1 MASASYEELTCSVC
15 LTLFTDPVT
24 LLCGHD
30 FCRQCITEVLNTQH
44 QCPLCKSSVSAEATS
59 LPTSLTLKNL
69 VEKAKEGKIKKEHDE
84 ETQKAELC
92 PEHEE
97 KLKLFCVTDQQLAC
111 IICRDGEK
119 HEGHKFKPIK
129 EAAASLRKELD
140 TFVQHVSNHI
150 KATERQSDA
159 QSKEI
164 TKSKVRSQQLMAQIS
179 SQFEE
184 MHLFLRKREEE
195 IKNELKLKGE
205 DDVKRMSE
213 MQNAIEAALSES
225 RELEDKA
232 TTVLK
237 MTDPERF
244 LKSWTEGNTP
254 KTPVDSLK
262 RLRSNK
268 LQVVETSLSL
278 EPYESH
284 LQFFVWKE
292 MLQVIQPREDR
303 ISLSSRSRDVLVSND
318 GRSLICNSQIRQPQM
333 DYSYTSF
340 DTYDT
345 YDYNGSTIDAFGL
358 QIRQDR
364 FPDQGPIFG
373 SGSQD
378 FGYNPVSVYV
388 KTIDAFSV
396 KEFTSGQHY
405 WEIEFGSRDY
415 WKLGVKDNFLTY
427 NNEKYSANGPPITQ
441 LAHIKKLQKVGIY
454 LNCSSKNL
462 SFYDADTMTL
472 IHTMICK
479 HMPVSAYV
487 SIKYNQSDCNPVTVC
502 WY

>member
-1 MASASYEELTCSVC
+1 MASASYEDLTCSVC

-24 LLCGHD
+24 LLCGHAL
-30 FCRQCITEVLNTQH
+30 CRQCITEVLRSQH
-44 QCPLCKSSVSAEATS
+44 ECPLCKTSVSAEATS
-59 LPTSLTLKNL
+59 LPTSLILKNL
-69 VEKAKEGKIKKEHDE
+69 VEKAKGAEKIKS
-84 ETQKAELC
+84 QKAELC

-97 KLKLFCVTDQQLAC
+97 KLKLFCVTDRQLAC

-129 EAAASLRKELD
+129 EAAVSLRKELD
-140 TFVQHVSNHI
+140 TFVQHVSGHI

-179 SQFEE
+179 SQFKQ
-184 MHLFLRKREEE
+184 MHLFLRKREKE
-195 IKNELKLKGE
+195 IKNELKLKRE

-244 LKSWTEGNTP
+244 LKSWTEGNTA
-254 KTPVDSLK
+254 KTPVDSL
-262 RLRSNK
+262 RLRLNE

-303 ISLSSRSRDVLVSND
+303 ISLKSNSEGVIILSND
-318 GRSLICNSQIRQPQM
+318 GRSLICNPQISQPPSNPFGTKM
-333 DYSYTSF
+333 KYTYGTYKSY
-340 DTYDT
+340 D
-345 YDYNGSTIDAFGL
+345 GSI
-358 QIRQDR
+358 
-364 FPDQGPIFG
+364 
-373 SGSQD
+373 
-378 FGYNPVSVYV
+378 
-388 KTIDAFSV
+388 IDAFSV
-396 KEFTSGQHY
+396 NELTSGQHY
-405 WEIEFGSRDY
+405 WEIEVGSRDY

-427 NNEKYSANGPPITQ
+427 NDQTYFANGAVVPTD
-441 LAHIKKLQKVGIY
+441 LEKRLQKVGIY

-462 SFYDADTMTL
+462 SFYDADNMTL
-472 IHTMICK
+472 IHTMNCD
-479 HMPVSAYV
+479 HMTGPVSAYI
-487 SIKYNQSDCNPVTVC
+487 SIQYNQSDRNPVTVC

>member
-1 MASASYEELTCSVC
+1 MASASYEDLTCSVC

-24 LLCGHD
+24 LLCGHA
-30 FCRQCITEVLNTQH
+30 FCRQCITEVLRSQH
-44 QCPLCKSSVSAEATS
+44 ECPLCKTSVSAEATS
-59 LPTSLTLKNL
+59 LPTCLILKNL
-69 VEKAKEGKIKKEHDE
+69 VEKAKGAEKIKS
-84 ETQKAELC
+84 QKAELC

-140 TFVQHVSNHI
+140 TFVQHVSDYI
-150 KATERQSDA
+150 QVIESQADA

-195 IKNELKLKGE
+195 IKNDLKLKRE

-232 TTVLK
+232 TTVLE

-254 KTPVDSLK
+254 KTPVDSL
-262 RLRSNK
+262 RLRLNE

-303 ISLSSRSRDVLVSND
+303 ISLKSNSEGVIILSND
-318 GRSLICNSQIRQPQM
+318 GRSLICNP
-333 DYSYTSF
+333 
-340 DTYDT
+340 
-345 YDYNGSTIDAFGL
+345 

-373 SGSQD
+373 SGSQY

-396 KEFTSGQHY
+396 NELTSGQHY
-405 WEIEFGSRDY
+405 WEIEVGSRDY

-427 NNEKYSANGPPITQ
+427 NDQTYFANGAVVPTD
-441 LAHIKKLQKVGIY
+441 LEKRLQKVGIY

-462 SFYDADTMTL
+462 SFYDADNMTL
-472 IHTMICK
+472 IHTMNCD
-479 HMPVSAYV
+479 HMTGPVSAYI
-487 SIKYNQSDCNPVTVC
+487 SIQYNQSDRNPVTVC

>member
-1 MASASYEELTCSVC
+1 MASAIYEDLTCSVC

-24 LLCGHD
+24 LLCGHA
-30 FCRQCITEVLNTQH
+30 FCRQCITEVLRSQH
-44 QCPLCKSSVSAEATS
+44 ECPLCKTSVSAEATS
-59 LPTSLTLKNL
+59 LPTSLILKNL
-69 VEKAKEGKIKKEHDE
+69 VEKAKGAEKIKS
-84 ETQKAELC
+84 QKAELC
-92 PEHEE
+92 PEHDE

-140 TFVQHVSNHI
+140 TFVQHVSDYI
-150 KATERQSDA
+150 QVIESQADA

-195 IKNELKLKGE
+195 IKNELKLKRE

-232 TTVLK
+232 TIVLK

-244 LKSWTEGNTP
+244 LKSWTEGNTA
-254 KTPVDSLK
+254 KTPVDSL
-262 RLRSNK
+262 RLRLNE
-268 LQVVETSLSL
+268 LQVVETSLFL

-318 GRSLICNSQIRQPQM
+318 GRSLICNPQISQPP
-333 DYSYTSF
+333 S
-340 DTYDT
+340 
-345 YDYNGSTIDAFGL
+345 NAFGTKMKYTYGTYKSY
-358 QIRQDR
+358 D
-364 FPDQGPIFG
+364 G
-373 SGSQD
+373 SI
-378 FGYNPVSVYV
+378 
-388 KTIDAFSV
+388 IDAFSV
-396 KEFTSGQHY
+396 NELTSGQHY
-405 WEIEFGSRDY
+405 WEIEVGSRNY

-427 NNEKYSANGPPITQ
+427 NDQTYFANGAVLPTD
-441 LAHIKKLQKVGIY
+441 LEKRLQKVGIY

-472 IHTMICK
+472 IHTMSCD
-479 HMPVSAYV
+479 HMTGPVSAYV
-487 SIKYNQSDCNPVTVC
+487 SIQYNQSDRNPVTVC